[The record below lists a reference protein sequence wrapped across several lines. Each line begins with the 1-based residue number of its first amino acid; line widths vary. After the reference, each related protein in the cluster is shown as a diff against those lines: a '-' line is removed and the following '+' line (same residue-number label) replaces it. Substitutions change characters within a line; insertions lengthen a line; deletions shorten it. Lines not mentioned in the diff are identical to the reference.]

1 MQHICK
7 INIRL
12 TDGIITI
19 IAPPPPFRCRPMQ
32 MQMRVAEMTA
42 EAKIFTLILAT
53 ATTTEAMKKP
63 TSAAG
68 YRLLAVGCLALW
80 LYGCCQSAMAQ
91 MTVPGSG
98 RTAWQANL
106 SIGRPR
112 WVRTQS
118 AGSK

>member
-19 IAPPPPFRCRPMQ
+19 IATPPPFRCRPMQ

-42 EAKIFTLILAT
+42 EAEKFTLILAA

-68 YRLLAVGCLALW
+68 YRLLAAW
-80 LYGCCQSAMAQ
+80 LFGCCQSAMAQ
-91 MTVPGSG
+91 MTVPGSD
-98 RTAWQANL
+98 RTAWQSNL

-118 AGSK
+118 TGSK